1 MRVAVASWSRRAL
14 GGAEGYIGAVLP
26 GLAATG
32 HEVALWS
39 ELDQPLDRERIPLP
53 EGTPEWCAAEMG
65 MGSALGALRR
75 WRPDVV
81 YVHITTGPETEAAL
95 LETAPAV
102 LFAHGYF
109 GTCVSG
115 EKTHKAPVPRPCGRP
130 LGPGCLAHYY
140 PHRCGGLSPLT
151 MLRDFRRNVRR
162 RELLTAYRAVVTNS
176 RHMRAEYVA
185 NGCDPERTHVAP
197 LPVARPPAG
206 RDAPAAGSS
215 LSPDGAAR
223 LLFLGR
229 MDLLKGGRTLVDALP
244 AVHAGLARP
253 VHAVFAGEGPDRAE
267 WERRAAE
274 AGARCAGVT
283 TEFVGWK
290 RGGALEALWDA
301 ADLLVVPSVWPEP
314 FGMVGPEGGLR
325 GVPAAAFAVGG
336 IPDWLEDGVNGRLA
350 PADPP
355 TAAGLAGAVADCL
368 RDPAGHARLREGAL
382 RLARRFSRE
391 AHLAAL
397 LPVLEE
403 AARGG
408 GRDSIRGSA
417 SAVPA

>member
-1 MRVAVASWSRRAL
+1 MRIAVANWSRRAL
-14 GGAEGYIGAVLP
+14 GGAEEYLGMVIRE
-26 GLAATG
+26 LAWAG

-39 ELDQPLDRERIPLP
+39 ELDQPLDRERIALP
-53 EGTPEWCAAEMG
+53 EGTPEWCAAETG
-65 MGSALGALRR
+65 RERALDALRR

-81 YVHITTGPETEAAL
+81 YTHITTGPDTEAEL
-95 LETAPAV
+95 LATAPAV
-102 LFAHGYF
+102 LFAHAYH

-115 EKTHKAPVPRPCGRP
+115 QKTHKSPTPTPCGRP

-151 MLRDFRRNVRR
+151 MLRDFRRNLRR

-185 NGCDPERTHVAP
+185 NGCDPARTHVAP
-197 LPVARPPAG
+197 LPVAGPPAG

-215 LSPDGAAR
+215 LSPDGPAR

-244 AVHAGLARP
+244 AVHAGLGRP
-253 VHAVFAGEGPDRAE
+253 VHAVFAGDGPDRGE

-274 AGARCAGVT
+274 ARSRCEGVSAG
-283 TEFVGWK
+283 FVGWA
-290 RGGALEALWDA
+290 RGDALEALWAD
-301 ADLLVVPSVWPEP
+301 ADLLVVPSLWPEP

-336 IPDWLEDGVNGRLA
+336 IPDWLEDGVNGCLA

-355 TAAGLAGAVADCL
+355 TAAGLADAVVRCL

-403 AARGG
+403 AARG
-408 GRDSIRGSA
+408 RDGIRGSA
-417 SAVPA
+417 SAVPT

>member
-1 MRVAVASWSRRAL
+1 MRVAVANWSRRAL
-14 GGAEGYIGAVLP
+14 GGAEGYVGAVLP
-26 GLAATG
+26 ELAASG

-39 ELDQPLDRERIPLP
+39 ELDQPFDRERIPLP
-53 EGTPEWCAAEMG
+53 EGALEWCAAEMG
-65 MGSALGALRR
+65 RERALAALRG
-75 WRPDVV
+75 WRPDVL
-81 YVHITTGPETEAAL
+81 YVQITTGPETEAAL
-95 LETAPAV
+95 LGVAPAV

-115 EKTHKAPVPRPCGRP
+115 EKTHKAPVPTPCGRP
-130 LGPGCLAHYY
+130 LGLGCLAHYY

-162 RELLTAYRAVVTNS
+162 KELLGAYRAVVTNS

-185 NGCDPERTHVAP
+185 NGCDPARTHALP
-197 LPVARPPAG
+197 LPVAGPPAG
-206 RDAPAAGSS
+206 RDAPAPGSS
-215 LSPDGAAR
+215 LSPDGPAR

-229 MDLLKGGRTLVDALP
+229 MDLLKGGRTLVEALP
-244 AVHAGLARP
+244 AVRAGLGRP
-253 VHAVFAGEGPDRAE
+253 VHATFAGEGPDRAE

-274 AGARCAGVT
+274 VRARCEGVT
-283 TEFVGWK
+283 TEFVGWR
-290 RGGALEALWDA
+290 RGDALEALWA
-301 ADLLVVPSVWPEP
+301 GADLLVVPSVWPEP

-355 TAAGLAGAVADCL
+355 AAAGLADAVVRCL
-368 RDPAGHARLREGAL
+368 RDPAEHARLREGAL

-408 GRDSIRGSA
+408 RDSIRASA
-417 SAVPA
+417 SAVPT